1 MQNLRKKTNKT
12 PLNSISVVYFQYA
25 RLFGENFSQ
34 TTTIHAG
41 IFLGRALWADSD
53 SLGMDT
59 IASNDQFKPIRIRAH
74 RISADE
80 HIASFDQF
88 KPIRIAKKI

>member
-53 SLGMDT
+53 SLRMDT
-59 IASNDQFKPIRIRAH
+59 IASNDQFKPIRIRENLMVNYKG
-74 RISADE
+74 S
-80 HIASFDQF
+80 
-88 KPIRIAKKI
+88 